1 MNVNIRVKIRRGC
14 VTMIRE
20 FFDLDP
26 KSAEEIRTR
35 KSTIWASFF

>member
-1 MNVNIRVKIRRGC
+1 MNVNLRIKVRRGC

-20 FFDLDP
+20 FIGLDP

-35 KSTIWASFF
+35 KSTIWAAFF